1 MKLSL
6 GEKLVTYLVLVIFA
20 AFALVPLLGVVIT
33 AVSPSSST
41 SGFRMPE
48 SIELGNFVEAWDR
61 GHFAQYIMSSVIV
74 TITVIVVTTVL
85 SVMAGFAFARLKFFG
100 SNIVFF
106 VLLAGL
112 LLPAEAF
119 IIPLYFNLRSA
130 HVTDSYWALIL
141 PQIAQS
147 LAFGIFW
154 MRNQFMSFPGEVI
167 EAARLD
173 GATDL
178 RTLWQI
184 IVPPSIPSIMT
195 MCLLVAMWTWNEF
208 LIPLVM
214 VTQDNLR
221 TAPLGL
227 AFFQGQHA
235 TDYSLLAAAGII
247 IAAPIVVLYFFL
259 QKRFISGM
267 LDGISSR

>member
-1 MKLSL
+1 MKISL
-6 GEKLVTYLVLVIFA
+6 GEKLVTYFVLVLFA
-20 AFALVPLLGVVIT
+20 AFALIPLLGVVLT
-33 AVSPSSST
+33 AVTPGSSS
-41 SGFRMPE
+41 SGFRIPE
-48 SIELGNFVEAWDR
+48 SLDFGNFSEAWTR
-61 GHFAQYIMSSVIV
+61 GHFGTYMLSSIV
-74 TITVIVVTTVL
+74 VTLTVVVVTTVL

-100 SNIVFF
+100 SNIVFY
-106 VLLAGL
+106 VILAGL

-119 IIPLYFNLRSA
+119 IIPLYYNLRS
-130 HVTDSYWALIL
+130 VNITDTYWALIL

-154 MRNQFMSFPGEVI
+154 MRNQFISFPGEVI

-184 IVPPSIPSIMT
+184 VVPPSTPSIMT
-195 MCLLVAMWTWNEF
+195 MCLLISMWTWNEF

-214 VTQDNLR
+214 VTQDTLR

-227 AFFQGQHA
+227 AFFQGQHL
-235 TDYSLLAAAGII
+235 TDYALLAAAGII
-247 IAAPIVVLYFFL
+247 IAAPIVILYFFL
-259 QKRFISGM
+259 QRRFISGM
-267 LDGISSR
+267 LGGISSR